1 MTKRLIRYSNIQKAM
16 EQENIVKQASNS
28 SIVLK
33 DGKLYTGKILEMT
46 TEQVVFENMRLKKCV
61 VSTKELSELII
72 DVRSE

>member
-16 EQENIVKQASNS
+16 EQESVVKQASNS

-33 DGKLYTGKILEMT
+33 DGKVYTGKILKMT
-46 TEQVVFENMRLKKCV
+46 TEQVVFENMRLKECA